1 MKSQTFFFL
10 LVCAIAKPAAA
21 QPAVETFH
29 GSEAFRDF
37 RLAGYEMLDE
47 KRVDLDADGLKDSLV
62 VESSSGGIGL
72 SAWHADDK
80 GDYALLSREPPIE
93 ADSVTRFEKIELDG
107 RTAAVLL
114 DVCEES
120 PDEADHGLRLFLL
133 GTKGPRK
140 LIETRYLV
148 THPEEEAGRAARR
161 VIDLGGVAPGPQ
173 IRQPGSNWPEIV
185 VRHDPKLVSVPG
197 RSDQKTWFIIG
208 IRERVFEA
216 QGGKYLQREDRYLD
230 FLTPLAPVNLTAT
243 SRLPSSEAL
252 WDVKSVADGMLSTG
266 WVEGRPGSGV
276 SESVTLSFKQ
286 AEPVRLVRLV
296 PGCAGSRED
305 WEARNRVKRFSIMFE
320 NGVVVPI
327 ERGGSSKLDPRIE
340 AYGDFSLPGLD
351 FGKQA
356 MVFFTE
362 PIRSGWVKIT
372 IEDVERGSSTEDET
386 CISEISAHRALID
399 TAKLP

>member
-1 MKSQTFFFL
+1 MKQKACLFFL
-10 LVCAIAKPAAA
+10 ICATSPAAA
-21 QPAVETFH
+21 QPVVETFH

-47 KRVDLDADGLKDSLV
+47 KRVDLDADGLSDSLV
-62 VESSSGGIGL
+62 VERSVGGIGL
-72 SAWHADDK
+72 SAWRAGDK
-80 GDYALLSREPPIE
+80 GDYTLLSREPPIE
-93 ADSVTRFEKIELDG
+93 SDSVKRFVTIKLDG
-107 RTAAVLL
+107 RSRAVLL
-114 DVCEES
+114 DVCEDS
-120 PDEADHGLRLFLL
+120 PDEADHGLRFFLL
-133 GTKGPRK
+133 GTKGLRK

-161 VIDLGGVAPGPQ
+161 VVDLGGVSPGPQ
-173 IRQPGSNWPEIV
+173 IRPRGSDWPEIL
-185 VRHDPKLVSVPG
+185 VRHDPKLVYVPG
-197 RSDQKTWFIIG
+197 RSDKKTWFVIG

-230 FLTPLAPVNLTAT
+230 FLTLLAPANLTAT
-243 SRLPSSEAL
+243 SRLPSSTAL
-252 WDVKSVADGMLSTG
+252 WDVKSLADGVLSTG

-296 PGCAGSRED
+296 PGCAASREE
-305 WEARNRVKRFSIMFE
+305 WEARNRVVRFSIMFE
-320 NGVVVPI
+320 DGIVVPI

-340 AYGDFSLPGLD
+340 AYGDFSLPGQD
-351 FGKQA
+351 FGKQT
-356 MVFFTE
+356 MVFFAE

-372 IEDVERGSSTEDET
+372 IEGVERGGSTEDET
-386 CISEISAHRALID
+386 CISEISVHRALID